1 MAGPAGRMIF
11 ALLIPAALYGAKA
24 DWTLAADP
32 TAERPKPIA
41 GWSLLVACGF
51 GCVAGALL
59 IAKVT

>member
-1 MAGPAGRMIF
+1 MIF